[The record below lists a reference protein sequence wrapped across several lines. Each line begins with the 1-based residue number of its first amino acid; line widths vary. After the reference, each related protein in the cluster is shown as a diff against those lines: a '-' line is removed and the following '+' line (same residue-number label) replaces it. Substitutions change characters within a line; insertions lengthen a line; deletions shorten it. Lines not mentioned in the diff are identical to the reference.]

1 MAESKSTQSFYP
13 QGNIAGQAVNDFIGL
28 QGERVAKDTLLQK
41 QQQAVQVAEAKAQGD
56 VQKEQ
61 MKQYAKVIENQRKAQ
76 EAQRT
81 AEQKMLNDLPIDDG
95 GLFRSHS
102 DPILGM
108 VDQFSSDYGNI
119 IEAKGMDYAVSMSK
133 QIDAFTTQ
141 LESLHGKNIAK
152 GLNLTTQAGR
162 AITGQ
167 PGMVE
172 AYDDTMFQN
181 NMSELNTP
189 GRFEGFIDENYTLMV
204 RDTKS
209 GQSLPA
215 EEWTRG
221 QLETVGQRFISQPKL
236 NYNQTVDELFSEQT
250 LNDKGSKRVP
260 GYATNTARLENFF
273 DTHLGG
279 EDPTSDPIFMT
290 AISQHA
296 LNEEIPVSQVLAE
309 QSEIAEAVNGFKEDW
324 TKRMQGLVSS
334 EPAKKTGSSKATGE
348 QVVESEGFDVKTQN
362 PIMLEEAKSM
372 FMMGEGSIDSQVEF
386 MTGVAQMPS
395 GVRIQAPALL
405 PGITDGSSQV
415 TIQNASFSDNG
426 DLYLNV
432 SGTFDKIVTE
442 GVPEAGIDPVTK
454 PGLDSRGTVIQ
465 LGDNTH
471 TEALQAIGGK
481 LLSETES
488 TEVQKFYA
496 GLDGFDQAAYYVG
509 LIALSKGTNPE
520 FEKKVRKAVE
530 DMGGVDYEKLQAE
543 LSQ

>member
-56 VQKEQ
+56 LDKER
-61 MKQYAKVIENQRKAQ
+61 MKQYAKVVENQRKAQ

-81 AEQKMLNDLPIDDG
+81 AEQKMLNSLPINDG

-108 VDQFSSDYGNI
+108 VDQFSSDYGDI
-119 IEAKGMDYAVSMSK
+119 IESKGMDYAVSMSK
-133 QIDAFTTQ
+133 QIDAFATQ

-152 GLNLTTQAGR
+152 GFALQ
-162 AITGQ
+162 GQ
-167 PGMVE
+167 SGTPLSGKPGMVE
-172 AYDDTMFQN
+172 GYDDVMFQN

-189 GRFEGFIDENYTLMV
+189 GRFEGFIDENYSLMV

-221 QLETVGQRFISQPKL
+221 QLETVGQRFISQPKMD
-236 NYNQTVDELFSEQT
+236 YNQTVDELFSEQT
-250 LNDKGSKRVP
+250 LNDKGSKRIP

-273 DTHLGG
+273 ETHLEGDKK
-279 EDPTSDPIFMT
+279 EEDPIFMT

-296 LNEEIPVSQVLAE
+296 RDEGIAVRQVLGDDAE
-309 QSEIAEAVNGFKEDW
+309 MDVAVEAFKEDW

-348 QVVESEGFDVKTQN
+348 EVAESEGFEVKTQN
-362 PIMLEEAKSM
+362 TDMLEEAKTM
-372 FMMGEGSIDSQVEF
+372 FMMGEGSIDSQIEF
-386 MTGVAQMPS
+386 MTGIAQMPG
-395 GVRIQAPALL
+395 GVRIQAPGLL
-405 PGITDGSSQV
+405 PGITDESSEV
-415 TIQNASFSDNG
+415 MIKNASFSDSG

-432 SGTFDKIVTE
+432 SGTFDMIVTE
-442 GVPEAGIDPVTK
+442 GVPEAGIKPVTK
-454 PGLDSRGTVIQ
+454 PGPGSRGTVVQ
-465 LGDNTH
+465 LGDDSH

-481 LLSETES
+481 LLNETES
-488 TEVQKFYA
+488 TAVQKFYD

>member
-13 QGNIAGQAVNDFIGL
+13 QGNIAGQVVNDFIGL

-56 VQKEQ
+56 LQKEQ

-102 DPILGM
+102 DPILGL
-108 VDQFSSDYGNI
+108 VDKFSSIYGDI
-119 IEAKGMDYAVSMSK
+119 IEAKGMDHAVSMSK
-133 QIDAFTTQ
+133 QIDGFTTQ

-172 AYDDTMFQN
+172 AYDDVMFQN

-204 RDTKS
+204 RDTQS

-260 GYATNTARLENFF
+260 GYATNTARMENFF
-273 DTHLGG
+273 ETHFGG

-296 LNEEIPVSQVLAE
+296 LNEKIPVSQVLAE
-309 QSEIAEAVNGFKEDW
+309 QSEIAEAVDGFKEDW
-324 TKRMQGLVSS
+324 TKRMTDLVSS
-334 EPAKKTGSSKATGE
+334 EPAKKTGSSEATDGKG
-348 QVVESEGFDVKTQN
+348 VVEDQQFEVFTEN
-362 PIMLEEAKSM
+362 PDMIEEAKSM
-372 FMMGEGSIDSQVEF
+372 FMMGEGSIDSQIEF

-395 GVRIQAPALL
+395 GVQIEAPALL
-405 PGITDGSSQV
+405 PGITDAGSRV
-415 TIQNASFSDNG
+415 TIKNASFSDNG
-426 DLYLNV
+426 DLYLKV

-442 GVPEAGIDPVTK
+442 GIPEAGINPVTK
-454 PGLDSRGTVIQ
+454 PGVDSRGAVLQ
-465 LGDNTH
+465 LGDDNH

-481 LLSETES
+481 LLDKSES
-488 TEVQKFYA
+488 KVVLDFYKS
-496 GLDGFDQAAYYVG
+496 LDLNQANYYVG

-530 DMGGVDYEKLQAE
+530 DMGGVDYDKLQAE

>member
-56 VQKEQ
+56 LQKEQ

-108 VDQFSSDYGNI
+108 TDQFSSAYGDI

-133 QIDAFTTQ
+133 QIDAFATQ
-141 LESLHGKNIAK
+141 LESLHGKNISK

-172 AYDDTMFQN
+172 AYDDVMFQN

-204 RDTKS
+204 RDTQS
-209 GQSLPA
+209 GQSSPA

-273 DTHLGG
+273 ETHLGG

-296 LNEEIPVSQVLAE
+296 LNEEIPISQVLAE
-309 QSEIAEAVNGFKEDW
+309 ESEIAEAVNGFKEDW
-324 TKRMQGLVSS
+324 TKRMTGLVSS
-334 EPAKKTGSSKATGE
+334 EPAKKTGSSEATGE
-348 QVVESEGFDVKTQN
+348 EVAESEGFDVKTQN

-372 FMMGEGSIDSQVEF
+372 FMMGEGSIDSQIEF

-395 GVRIQAPALL
+395 GVEIEAPALL
-405 PGITDGSSQV
+405 PGITDAGSRV
-415 TIQNASFSDNG
+415 TIKNASFSDNG
-426 DLYLNV
+426 DLYLKV

-442 GVPEAGIDPVTK
+442 GIPEAGINPVTK
-454 PGLDSRGTVIQ
+454 PGVDSRGTVLQ
-465 LGDNTH
+465 LGDNNH

-481 LLSETES
+481 LLTDTES
-488 TEVQKFYA
+488 DAVQKFYD

>member
-56 VQKEQ
+56 LQKEQ

-76 EAQRT
+76 EAQR
-81 AEQKMLNDLPIDDG
+81 ASEQKMLNELPINDG
-95 GLFRSHS
+95 GMFRSHS

-108 VDQFSSDYGNI
+108 TDQFSSDYGDI
-119 IEAKGMDYAVSMSK
+119 IESKGMDYAVSLSK
-133 QIDAFTTQ
+133 QIDAFATQ
-141 LESLHGKNIAK
+141 LGGLHGKNISK
-152 GLNLTTQAGR
+152 GFALQGQSGR
-162 AITGQ
+162 AITGK

-172 AYDDTMFQN
+172 AYDDVMFQN

-189 GRFEGFIDENYTLMV
+189 GRFEGFIDENYNLMV
-204 RDTKS
+204 RDTQG
-209 GQSLPA
+209 GQLLPA

-221 QLETVGQRFISQPKL
+221 QLETVGQSFISQPKL

-250 LNDKGSKRVP
+250 LNDKGSRRIP

-273 DTHLGG
+273 ETHFEGDKK
-279 EDPTSDPIFMT
+279 EEDPIFMT

-296 LNEEIPVSQVLAE
+296 ISQGIPVDQVLGDV
-309 QSEIAEAVNGFKEDW
+309 SEMDVAVQEFKEDW
-324 TKRMQGLVSS
+324 TKRMTDLVSS

-348 QVVESEGFDVKTQN
+348 EVVKSEGFEVMTQN
-362 PIMLEEAKSM
+362 SAMLEEAKTM
-372 FMMGEGSIDSQVEF
+372 FMMGEGSIDNQAEF

-395 GVRIQAPALL
+395 GVLMQAPDFL
-405 PGITDGSSQV
+405 PGITDKDGQITV
-415 TIQNASFSDNG
+415 KNASFSDNG
-426 DLYLNV
+426 NLYLKV
-432 SGTFDKIVTE
+432 SGTFNTIVTE
-442 GVPEAGIDPVTK
+442 GDPLIGIDPVTK
-454 PGLDSRGTVIQ
+454 PGVDSRGTVLQ
-465 LGDNTH
+465 LGDANH

-481 LLSETES
+481 LLNDTES
-488 TEVQKFYA
+488 KEVQKFYD

-520 FEKKVRKAVE
+520 FEKRVKQVVGSL
-530 DMGGVDYEKLQAE
+530 GGVDYDKLQAE

>member
-56 VQKEQ
+56 LDKER
-61 MKQYAKVIENQRKAQ
+61 MKQYAKVVENQRKAQ

-81 AEQKMLNDLPIDDG
+81 AEQKMLNSLPINDG

-108 VDQFSSDYGNI
+108 VDQFSSDYGDV
-119 IEAKGMDYAVSMSK
+119 IESKGMDYAVSMSK
-133 QIDAFTTQ
+133 QIDAFATQ

-152 GLNLTTQAGR
+152 GFALQ
-162 AITGQ
+162 GQ
-167 PGMVE
+167 SGTPLSGKPGMVE
-172 AYDDTMFQN
+172 GYDDVMFQN

-189 GRFEGFIDENYTLMV
+189 GRFEGFIDENYSLMV

-221 QLETVGQRFISQPKL
+221 QLETVGQRFISQPKMD
-236 NYNQTVDELFSEQT
+236 YNQTVDELFSEQT
-250 LNDKGSKRVP
+250 LNDKGSKRIP

-273 DTHLGG
+273 ETHLEGDKK
-279 EDPTSDPIFMT
+279 EEDPIFMT

-296 LNEEIPVSQVLAE
+296 RYEGITVRQVLGDDAE
-309 QSEIAEAVNGFKEDW
+309 MDVAVEAFKKDW
-324 TKRMQGLVSS
+324 TKRMTDLVSS
-334 EPAKKTGSSKATGE
+334 EPAKKTGSSEATGRE
-348 QVVESEGFDVKTQN
+348 VVEDQQFEVFTEN
-362 PIMLEEAKSM
+362 PAMLEEAKSM
-372 FMMGEGSIDSQVEF
+372 FMIGEGSIDTQVEF
-386 MTGVAQMPS
+386 MTGVAQMPA
-395 GVRIQAPALL
+395 GVKFQSPTFL
-405 PGITDGSSQV
+405 PGVTDEGSE
-415 TIQNASFSDNG
+415 IMIKNASFSDNG
-426 DLYLNV
+426 DLYLKV
-432 SGTFDKIVTE
+432 SGKFNTIVTE
-442 GVPEAGIDPVTK
+442 GVPEAGIEPVTK
-454 PGLDSRGTVIQ
+454 PGVDSRGTVLQ
-465 LGDNTH
+465 LGDSNH

-481 LLSETES
+481 LLDKSES
-488 TEVQKFYA
+488 KVVLDFYKS
-496 GLDGFDQAAYYVG
+496 LSLNQANYYVG

-520 FEKKVRKAVE
+520 FEKRVRKAVE